1 MHFSVL
7 YVIDNQ
13 SQAWK
18 KEGSCGRL
26 TTSVKF
32 SHFIINGSITTV
44 EDR

>member
-32 SHFIINGSITTV
+32 SHFTMNGSITTV